1 MISKRFLLIALAFAI
16 ALLITSEIVAAR
28 ELASNNEN
36 ALEDAK
42 HDYDKDDHDKH
53 DHDKDDHDDDYYD
66 HDRNHNHGKDDHYDH
81 ADDWHDH
88 ADDDDD
94 DYYDHDRDH
103 NHYDHGDHYDHRD
116 HDWDDH
122 DHGYNGWGHRRR
134 FCRYGCCG
142 HKDDYYRGCRCC
154 ATLEEAITYKQA
166 YESQTHN

>member
-88 ADDDDD
+88 ADD
-94 DYYDHDRDH
+94 YYDHDRDH